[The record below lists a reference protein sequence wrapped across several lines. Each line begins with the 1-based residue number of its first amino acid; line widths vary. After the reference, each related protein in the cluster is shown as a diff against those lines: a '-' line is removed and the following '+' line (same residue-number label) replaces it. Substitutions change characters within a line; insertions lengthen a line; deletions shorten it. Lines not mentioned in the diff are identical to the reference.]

1 MKFDTM
7 LKAIILGGAAGGII
21 FLCFVGLVI
30 VGSMTAD
37 DLTAEQNDY
46 CKNVYEE
53 THPDYKNIFAKSCI
67 GWLTE
72 HDKSVN

>member
-1 MKFDTM
+1 MKIP
-7 LKAIILGGAAGGII
+7 LNPIVSGGLVGILGGLIG
-21 FLCFVGLVI
+21 FGLAI